1 MLALSIVTL
10 EIMKINRIIMINH
23 ILLTS
28 SLLFIVLSS
37 FGQNYEKVLR
47 EQQNLK
53 EQIVKQEKDSI
64 SITESLIAV
73 KTASERLKAD
83 IEALRKE
90 QEMSERGMSEEVI
103 AEKEKTVGD
112 LRKEQEKLSETLEA
126 LKSEQQAKTKQIAD
140 LKKHTS
146 DLNVY
151 KGDIA
156 KLDYEKCKA
165 MLTMP
170 YSQLDVETLQGMMAS
185 ADQFKMMTGFE
196 DYKQRLAFTIKNK
209 SLYDLGRSLL
219 TKKYNYD
226 TVNGIAWKV
235 RNLRTQKANAA
246 KKMFALSDEQKDDL
260 FDLDRRTS
268 RYTDGIIELQKIVMN
283 INKDRDVK
291 RIRSEK
297 DKTSDVASACKEAM
311 KKYLVPSETNKLQYV
326 IDYYF
331 SMIPYLG
338 DLFAKYKH
346 ELSENPLVETEIE
359 KEILNYVTK

>member
-1 MLALSIVTL
+1 MLK
-10 EIMKINRIIMINH
+10 IMKINRIIMINR

-28 SLLFIVLSS
+28 SLLFIVLSF

-47 EQQNLK
+47 EQQGLK

-64 SITESLIAV
+64 DITNSLIAV

-90 QEMSERGMSEEVI
+90 QEMLERELSEEVI
-103 AEKEKTVGD
+103 AEKEKTVGG
-112 LRKEQEKLSETLEA
+112 LKKEQENLSEILEA
-126 LKSEQQAKTKQIAD
+126 LKSKQQAKTTQIAD

-146 DLNVY
+146 NLNVY

-185 ADQFKMMTGFE
+185 ADQFKLMSGFE

-235 RNLRTQKANAA
+235 RNLGNQKANAA
-246 KKMFALSDEQKDDL
+246 KKMFALSDEQKDDWY
-260 FDLDRRTS
+260 DLDRRIS
-268 RYTDGIIELQKIVMN
+268 RYTGGVKELQKIVIN
-283 INKDRDVK
+283 INKDSDVK
-291 RIRSEK
+291 RIRSGKE
-297 DKTSDVASACKEAM
+297 KTSDAASACKEAI

-326 IDYYF
+326 IDRYF

-338 DLFAKYKH
+338 RLFDKYKH
-346 ELSENPLVETEIE
+346 ELSKNPLVETKIE

>member
-90 QEMSERGMSEEVI
+90 QEMSERGMSDEVI

-165 MLTMP
+165 MLAMP
-170 YSQLDVETLQGMMAS
+170 YSQLDAETLQGMMAS
-185 ADQFKMMTGFE
+185 ADQFKMMSDFE
-196 DYKQRLAFTIKNK
+196 DYKQRLVFTLKNK
-209 SLYDLGRSLL
+209 HLYDQGRSLL
-219 TKKYNYD
+219 TTSYNYD
-226 TVNGIAWKV
+226 RTIDIGLKV
-235 RNLRTQKANAA
+235 RSLRTQKINAA
-246 KKMFALSDEQKDDL
+246 NKMFALSDEQKDDWY
-260 FDLDRRTS
+260 DLDLRIS
-268 RYTDGIIELQKIVMN
+268 RYTGGIKELQKIVIN
-283 INKDRDVK
+283 INNDRDVK
-291 RIRSEK
+291 LMRSEK
-297 DKTSDVASACKEAM
+297 TSDAASACKEAM
-311 KKYLVPSETNKLQYV
+311 KKYLVPSKTNKLQYV
-326 IDYYF
+326 IDRYF

-338 DLFAKYKH
+338 ELFAKYKH

>member
-1 MLALSIVTL
+1 M
-10 EIMKINRIIMINH
+10 INRI
-23 ILLTS
+23 LLTL

-64 SITESLIAV
+64 DITKSLIAV
-73 KTASERLKAD
+73 KTASDRLKAD

-90 QEMSERGMSEEVI
+90 HGMLECGLSEEVI

-126 LKSEQQAKTKQIAD
+126 LKSKQQAKITQIAD

-185 ADQFKMMTGFE
+185 ADQFKLMSDFE
-196 DYKQRLAFTIKNK
+196 DYKQRLAFTLKNK

-219 TKKYNYD
+219 TKKYNCD
-226 TVNGIAWKV
+226 TIIDIAWKV

-246 KKMFALSDEQKDDL
+246 KKMLAFSEVQKDDL
-260 FDLDRRTS
+260 YDLDLRIS
-268 RYTDGIIELQKIVMN
+268 RYTGGIKELQKVVIN

-297 DKTSDVASACKEAM
+297 DKASDAASACKEAI

-326 IDYYF
+326 IDRYF

-338 DLFAKYKH
+338 ELFAKYKH
-346 ELSENPLVETEIE
+346 EMSENPLVETEIE

>member
-1 MLALSIVTL
+1 
-10 EIMKINRIIMINH
+10 MIKH

-47 EQQNLK
+47 EQQDLK

-64 SITESLIAV
+64 DITNSLIAV
-73 KTASERLKAD
+73 KTASERLKAE
-83 IEALRKE
+83 IEALKKE
-90 QEMSERGMSEEVI
+90 QEMSERGQSEEVI
-103 AEKEKTVGD
+103 AEKEKTVSD

-126 LKSEQQAKTKQIAD
+126 LKSKQQAKTTQITD

-170 YSQLDVETLQGMMAS
+170 YSQLDVETLQGMIAS
-185 ADQFKMMTGFE
+185 ADQFKLMFDFE
-196 DYKQRLAFTIKNK
+196 DYKQRLAFTLKNK
-209 SLYDLGRSLL
+209 SLYNLGRSLL

-235 RNLRTQKANAA
+235 RNLGNQKANAA
-246 KKMFALSDEQKDDL
+246 KKMFALSDEQKDDWD
-260 FDLDRRTS
+260 DLDRRIS
-268 RYTDGIIELQKIVMN
+268 RYTGGIEELQNIVIN

-291 RIRSEK
+291 RMRSEK
-297 DKTSDVASACKEAM
+297 TSDAASACKEAM
-311 KKYLVPSETNKLQYV
+311 KKYLVPSETNNLQYV
-326 IDYYF
+326 INRYF

-338 DLFAKYKH
+338 GLFDQYKH
-346 ELSENPLVETEIE
+346 ELSENPLVETKIE

>member
-1 MLALSIVTL
+1 
-10 EIMKINRIIMINH
+10 MKKNRIYTDMINH
-23 ILLTS
+23 ILLIS
-28 SLLFIVLSS
+28 SLLFIVQSS

-64 SITESLIAV
+64 DITNSLIAV

-90 QEMSERGMSEEVI
+90 QEMSEGGLSEEVI
-103 AEKEKTVGD
+103 AENEKTVGD
-112 LRKEQEKLSETLEA
+112 LRKEQEKLSEALEA
-126 LKSEQQAKTKQIAD
+126 LKSKQQAKTTQIAD

-156 KLDYEKCKA
+156 KLDYEKCNA
-165 MLTMP
+165 MLAMP
-170 YSQLDVETLQGMMAS
+170 YSQLDVETLQGMMVS
-185 ADQFKMMTGFE
+185 ADQFKLMTGFE
-196 DYKQRLAFTIKNK
+196 DYKQRLAFTLKNK
-209 SLYDLGRSLL
+209 HLYDLGHSLL

-226 TVNGIAWKV
+226 TVNDIAWKV
-235 RNLRTQKANAA
+235 RNLGNQKANAA
-246 KKMFALSDEQKDDL
+246 KKMFALADEQKDDWY
-260 FDLDRRTS
+260 DLDRRIS
-268 RYTDGIIELQKIVMN
+268 RYTGGIKELQKIVIN

-297 DKTSDVASACKEAM
+297 EKTSDAASACKEAI

-326 IDYYF
+326 IDRYF

-338 DLFAKYKH
+338 GLFDQYKH
-346 ELSENPLVETEIE
+346 ELSDNPLVKTKIE

>member
-1 MLALSIVTL
+1 
-10 EIMKINRIIMINH
+10 MINH

-90 QEMSERGMSEEVI
+90 QEMSERGMSDEVI

-196 DYKQRLAFTIKNK
+196 DYKQRLAFTLKKKHLN
-209 SLYDLGRSLL
+209 DLVGKLL
-219 TKKYNYD
+219 TTRYNCHR
-226 TVNGIAWKV
+226 TIGIGLKV
-235 RNLRTQKANAA
+235 RSLRTQKINAA
-246 KKMFALSDEQKDDL
+246 NKMFALSDEQKDDWY
-260 FDLDRRTS
+260 DLDLRIS
-268 RYTDGIIELQKIVMN
+268 RYTGGIKELQKIVIN
-283 INKDRDVK
+283 INNDRDVK
-291 RIRSEK
+291 LMRSEK
-297 DKTSDVASACKEAM
+297 TSDAASACKEAM
-311 KKYLVPSETNKLQYV
+311 KKYLVPSKTNKLQYV
-326 IDYYF
+326 IDRYF

-338 DLFAKYKH
+338 ELFAKYKH

>member
-1 MLALSIVTL
+1 
-10 EIMKINRIIMINH
+10 MINH
-23 ILLTS
+23 ILLTL

-53 EQIVKQEKDSI
+53 EQIVKLEKDSI
-64 SITESLIAV
+64 DITNSLIAV

-90 QEMSERGMSEEVI
+90 QGLLEKGMSEEII
-103 AEKEKTVGD
+103 AEKEKTVGG
-112 LRKEQEKLSETLEA
+112 LKEEQEKLSETLEA
-126 LKSEQQAKTKQIAD
+126 LKSKQQAKTKQIAD

-165 MLTMP
+165 MLAMP

-185 ADQFKMMTGFE
+185 ADQFKLMSGFE
-196 DYKQRLAFTIKNK
+196 DYKQRLAFTLKNK

-219 TKKYNYD
+219 TKKYNCD
-226 TVNGIAWKV
+226 TIIDIAWKV
-235 RNLRTQKANAA
+235 RNLRTQKTNAA
-246 KKMFALSDEQKDDL
+246 KKMFALSDEQKDDWYNL
-260 FDLDRRTS
+260 DLRIS
-268 RYTDGIIELQKIVMN
+268 RYTGGIKELQKIVIN

-297 DKTSDVASACKEAM
+297 DKASDAAFACKEAM
-311 KKYLVPSETNKLQYV
+311 KKYLVPSKTNKLQYV
-326 IDYYF
+326 IDRYF

-346 ELSENPLVETEIE
+346 ELSKKPLVETEIE
-359 KEILNYVTK
+359 KEILNYITK

>member
-1 MLALSIVTL
+1 MLALSIRTL
-10 EIMKINRIIMINH
+10 KIMKINRIIMINR
-23 ILLTS
+23 ILLTL

-47 EQQNLK
+47 EQQGLK
-53 EQIVKQEKDSI
+53 EQIIKQEKDSI
-64 SITESLIAV
+64 DIINSLNAV

-90 QEMSERGMSEEVI
+90 QEMLERELSEDVI
-103 AEKEKTVGD
+103 AEKEKTVGG
-112 LRKEQEKLSETLEA
+112 LKKEQENLSEILEA
-126 LKSEQQAKTKQIAD
+126 LKSKQQAKTTQIAD
-140 LKKHTS
+140 LKTHTS

-170 YSQLDVETLQGMMAS
+170 YSQLNVETLQGMMAS
-185 ADQFKMMTGFE
+185 ADQFKLMSGFE

-219 TKKYNYD
+219 TKKYNCD
-226 TVNGIAWKV
+226 TIIDIAWKV
-235 RNLRTQKANAA
+235 RNLRTQKTNAA
-246 KKMFALSDEQKDDL
+246 KIMFAFSEVQKDDL
-260 FDLDRRTS
+260 YDLDLRIS
-268 RYTDGIIELQKIVMN
+268 RYTGGVKELQKIVIN
-283 INKDRDVK
+283 LNKDRDVK

-297 DKTSDVASACKEAM
+297 TSDASSACKEAM
-311 KKYLVPSETNKLQYV
+311 KKYLVPSKTNKLQYV
-326 IDYYF
+326 IDRYF

-338 DLFAKYKH
+338 RLFDQYKH
-346 ELSENPLVETEIE
+346 ELSENPLVETKIE

>member
-1 MLALSIVTL
+1 MV
-10 EIMKINRIIMINH
+10 NH

-28 SLLFIVLSS
+28 SLLFIVQSS

-47 EQQNLK
+47 EQQDLK
-53 EQIVKQEKDSI
+53 EQIVKLEKDSI
-64 SITESLIAV
+64 DITNSLIAV

-83 IEALRKE
+83 IEALKKE
-90 QEMSERGMSEEVI
+90 QEMSERGQSEEVI
-103 AEKEKTVGD
+103 AEKEKTVSD

-126 LKSEQQAKTKQIAD
+126 LKSKQQAKTTQIAD

-170 YSQLDVETLQGMMAS
+170 YSQLDVETLQGMIAS
-185 ADQFKMMTGFE
+185 ADQFKLIPGFE
-196 DYKQRLAFTIKNK
+196 DYKQRLAFTLKNK

-219 TKKYNYD
+219 TTNYNYD
-226 TVNGIAWKV
+226 RTIDIGLKV
-235 RNLRTQKANAA
+235 RSLRTQKTNAA

-260 FDLDRRTS
+260 YDLDLRIS
-268 RYTDGIIELQKIVMN
+268 RYTGGIKELQNIVIN

-297 DKTSDVASACKEAM
+297 DKTSDAASACKEAM

-326 IDYYF
+326 IDRYF

-338 DLFAKYKH
+338 GLFDQYKH
-346 ELSENPLVETEIE
+346 ELSENPLVETKIE
-359 KEILNYVTK
+359 KEILGYVTK

>member
-1 MLALSIVTL
+1 MTL

-28 SLLFIVLSS
+28 LLLFIVLPS

-64 SITESLIAV
+64 NITKSLIAV
-73 KTASERLKAD
+73 KAVSERLKAD

-90 QEMSERGMSEEVI
+90 QEMLERGLSEEVI
-103 AEKEKTVGD
+103 AEKEKTVGG
-112 LRKEQEKLSETLEA
+112 LKEEQVKLSKTLETL
-126 LKSEQQAKTKQIAD
+126 KSKQLAKTMQIAD

-165 MLTMP
+165 MLKMP
-170 YSQLDVETLQGMMAS
+170 YSKLDVETLQGMMAS
-185 ADQFKMMTGFE
+185 ADQFKLMPEFE
-196 DYKQRLAFTIKNK
+196 DYKQRLAFTLKNK
-209 SLYDLGRSLL
+209 SLYDLGRSLI

-235 RNLRTQKANAA
+235 RNLRTQKTSAA

-268 RYTDGIIELQKIVMN
+268 RYTDGIIELQKIVIN
-283 INKDRDVK
+283 INNDREVK

-297 DKTSDVASACKEAM
+297 EKKSDAASACKESM

-331 SMIPYLG
+331 SMIPYL
-338 DLFAKYKH
+338 DKLFGQYKR
-346 ELSENPLVETEIE
+346 ELSENPLVKTKIE

>member
-1 MLALSIVTL
+1 
-10 EIMKINRIIMINH
+10 MKINRIIMINH

-64 SITESLIAV
+64 DITNSLIAV

-90 QEMSERGMSEEVI
+90 HGMMECGLSEKVI
-103 AEKEKTVGD
+103 AEKEKTVGW
-112 LRKEQEKLSETLEA
+112 LKKEQEKLSETLEA
-126 LKSEQQAKTKQIAD
+126 LKSKQQAKITQIAD
-140 LKKHTS
+140 LRKHTS

-185 ADQFKMMTGFE
+185 ADQFKLMSGFE
-196 DYKQRLAFTIKNK
+196 DYKQRLAFTLKNK
-209 SLYDLGRSLL
+209 SLYNLGRSLL

-226 TVNGIAWKV
+226 TVNGTAWKV
-235 RNLRTQKANAA
+235 RNQGNKKANVA
-246 KKMFALSDEQKDDL
+246 KKMFALYEEQKDDWY
-260 FDLDRRTS
+260 DLDRRIS
-268 RYTDGIIELQKIVMN
+268 RYTGGVKELQKIVIN
-283 INKDRDVK
+283 INNDSDVK

-297 DKTSDVASACKEAM
+297 DKTSDAASACKEAM

-326 IDYYF
+326 IDRYF

-338 DLFAKYKH
+338 GLFDQYKH
-346 ELSENPLVETEIE
+346 ELSENPLVETKIE
-359 KEILNYVTK
+359 KEILGYVTK

>member
-1 MLALSIVTL
+1 
-10 EIMKINRIIMINH
+10 MIKH

-37 FGQNYEKVLR
+37 FGQNYEKVIR
-47 EQQNLK
+47 EQQDLK

-64 SITESLIAV
+64 DITNSLIAV

-83 IEALRKE
+83 IEALKKE
-90 QEMSERGMSEEVI
+90 QEMSERGQSEEVI
-103 AEKEKTVGD
+103 AEKEKTVSD

-126 LKSEQQAKTKQIAD
+126 LKSKQQTKTTQIAD

-170 YSQLDVETLQGMMAS
+170 YSQLDVETLQGMIAS
-185 ADQFKMMTGFE
+185 ADQFKLMSDFE
-196 DYKQRLAFTIKNK
+196 DYKQRLAFTLKNK

-235 RNLRTQKANAA
+235 RNLGNQKANAA
-246 KKMFALSDEQKDDL
+246 KKMFALSDEQKDDWD
-260 FDLDRRTS
+260 DLDRRIS
-268 RYTDGIIELQKIVMN
+268 RYTGGIEELQNIVIN

-291 RIRSEK
+291 RMRSEK
-297 DKTSDVASACKEAM
+297 TSDAASACKEAM

-326 IDYYF
+326 IDRYF

-338 DLFAKYKH
+338 GLFDQYKH
-346 ELSENPLVETEIE
+346 ELSENPLVETKIE
-359 KEILNYVTK
+359 KEILGYVTK

>member
-1 MLALSIVTL
+1 
-10 EIMKINRIIMINH
+10 MKINRIIMINR
-23 ILLTS
+23 ILLTL

-47 EQQNLK
+47 EQQGLK
-53 EQIVKQEKDSI
+53 EQIIKQEKDSI
-64 SITESLIAV
+64 DIINSLNAV

-90 QEMSERGMSEEVI
+90 QEMLERELSEDVI
-103 AEKEKTVGD
+103 AEKEKTVGG
-112 LRKEQEKLSETLEA
+112 LKKEQENLSEILEA
-126 LKSEQQAKTKQIAD
+126 LKSKQQAKTTQIAD
-140 LKKHTS
+140 LKTHTS

-170 YSQLDVETLQGMMAS
+170 YSQLNVETLQGMMAS
-185 ADQFKMMTGFE
+185 ADQFKLMSGFE

-219 TKKYNYD
+219 TKKYNCD
-226 TVNGIAWKV
+226 TIIDIAWKV
-235 RNLRTQKANAA
+235 RNLRTQKTNAA
-246 KKMFALSDEQKDDL
+246 KIMFAFSEVQKDDL
-260 FDLDRRTS
+260 YDLDLRIS
-268 RYTDGIIELQKIVMN
+268 RYTGGVKELQKIVIN
-283 INKDRDVK
+283 LNKDRDVK

-297 DKTSDVASACKEAM
+297 TSDASSACKEAM
-311 KKYLVPSETNKLQYV
+311 KKYLVPSKTNKLQYV
-326 IDYYF
+326 IDRYF

-338 DLFAKYKH
+338 RLFDQYKH
-346 ELSENPLVETEIE
+346 ELSENPLVETKIE

>member
-103 AEKEKTVGD
+103 AEKEKTVCD

-185 ADQFKMMTGFE
+185 ADQFKLMSGFE
-196 DYKQRLAFTIKNK
+196 DYKQRLAFTLKNK
-209 SLYDLGRSLL
+209 HLYDQGRSLL
-219 TKKYNYD
+219 TTSYNYD
-226 TVNGIAWKV
+226 RTIDIGLKV
-235 RNLRTQKANAA
+235 RSLRTQKINAA
-246 KKMFALSDEQKDDL
+246 NKMFALSDEQKDDWY
-260 FDLDRRTS
+260 DLDLRIS
-268 RYTDGIIELQKIVMN
+268 RYTGGIKELQKIVIN
-283 INKDRDVK
+283 INNDRDVK
-291 RIRSEK
+291 LMRSEK
-297 DKTSDVASACKEAM
+297 TSDAASACKEAM
-311 KKYLVPSETNKLQYV
+311 KKYLVPSKTNKLQYV
-326 IDYYF
+326 IDRYF

-338 DLFAKYKH
+338 ELFAKYKH

>member
-1 MLALSIVTL
+1 
-10 EIMKINRIIMINH
+10 MINH

-28 SLLFIVLSS
+28 LLLFIVLPS

-64 SITESLIAV
+64 NITKSLIAV
-73 KTASERLKAD
+73 KAVSERLKAD

-90 QEMSERGMSEEVI
+90 QEMLERGLSEEVI
-103 AEKEKTVGD
+103 AEKEKTVGG
-112 LRKEQEKLSETLEA
+112 LKEEQVKLSKTLETL
-126 LKSEQQAKTKQIAD
+126 KSKQQAKTMQIAD

-165 MLTMP
+165 MLKMP
-170 YSQLDVETLQGMMAS
+170 YSKLDVETLQGMMAS
-185 ADQFKMMTGFE
+185 ADQFKLMPEFE
-196 DYKQRLAFTIKNK
+196 DYKQRLAFTLKNK
-209 SLYDLGRSLL
+209 SLYDLGRSLI

-235 RNLRTQKANAA
+235 RNLRTQKTDAA

-268 RYTDGIIELQKIVMN
+268 RYTDGIIELQKIVIN
-283 INKDRDVK
+283 INNDREVK

-297 DKTSDVASACKEAM
+297 EKKSDAASACKESM

-331 SMIPYLG
+331 SMIPYL
-338 DLFAKYKH
+338 DKLFGQYKR
-346 ELSENPLVETEIE
+346 ELSENPLVKTKIE

>member
-1 MLALSIVTL
+1 
-10 EIMKINRIIMINH
+10 MKKNRRFPNMINH

-28 SLLFIVLSS
+28 SLLFIVLPS

-53 EQIVKQEKDSI
+53 DQIVKQEKDSI
-64 SITESLIAV
+64 NITKSLIAV
-73 KTASERLKAD
+73 KAASERLKAD

-90 QEMSERGMSEEVI
+90 QGMLERGLSEEII
-103 AEKEKTVGD
+103 AEKEKTVGG
-112 LRKEQEKLSETLEA
+112 LKKEQEKLSEALEA
-126 LKSEQQAKTKQIAD
+126 LKSKQQAKTTQIAD

-151 KGDIA
+151 KGDIT
-156 KLDYEKCKA
+156 KLDYEKCKT

-185 ADQFKMMTGFE
+185 ADQFKLMSGFE
-196 DYKQRLAFTIKNK
+196 DYKQRLAFTLKNK
-209 SLYDLGRSLL
+209 HLYDLGRNLL
-219 TKKYNYD
+219 TTSYNYD
-226 TVNGIAWKV
+226 RTINIGLKV
-235 RNLRTQKANAA
+235 RSLRTQKTNAA

-260 FDLDRRTS
+260 YDLDLRIS
-268 RYTDGIIELQKIVMN
+268 RYTGGIKELQKIVIN

-297 DKTSDVASACKEAM
+297 EKTSDAASACKEAI

-326 IDYYF
+326 IDRYF

-338 DLFAKYKH
+338 ELFAKYKH
-346 ELSENPLVETEIE
+346 ELSENPLVETKIE

>member
-1 MLALSIVTL
+1 
-10 EIMKINRIIMINH
+10 MIKH
-23 ILLTS
+23 ILLTL

-47 EQQNLK
+47 EQQDLK

-64 SITESLIAV
+64 DITNSLIAV
-73 KTASERLKAD
+73 KTVSERLKAD

-90 QEMSERGMSEEVI
+90 QGMSERGMSEEVI
-103 AEKEKTVGD
+103 AEKEKTVSD

-126 LKSEQQAKTKQIAD
+126 LKSKQQAKTTQIAD

-170 YSQLDVETLQGMMAS
+170 YSQLDAETLQGMIAS
-185 ADQFKMMTGFE
+185 ADQFKLMSDFE
-196 DYKQRLAFTIKNK
+196 DYKQRLAFTLKNK

-235 RNLRTQKANAA
+235 RNLRTQKVNAA
-246 KKMFALSDEQKDDL
+246 KKMFALSDEQKDDWD
-260 FDLDRRTS
+260 DLDRRIS
-268 RYTDGIIELQKIVMN
+268 RYTGGIKELQKIVIN

-291 RIRSEK
+291 HIRYGKE
-297 DKTSDVASACKEAM
+297 KTSDAASACKEAM

-326 IDYYF
+326 IDRYF

-338 DLFAKYKH
+338 GLFDQYKH
-346 ELSENPLVETEIE
+346 ELSDNPLVESKIE